1 MKHPQIILVT
11 GASSGFGRVIA
22 TQLAAQG
29 HIVYGSSRK
38 AVSYNPGFKMLQLD
52 ITDPASV
59 SNAISTILKEQG
71 SIDVLVNNAGMG
83 ISGAIELT
91 TEEEIQRQMYTNF
104 TGAVR
109 MCAAVLPFMREAGHG
124 RIINISSIAG
134 VLAVPFQAFYSA
146 SKFAIE
152 GYSEALYQEVKPLGI
167 QVCVVEP
174 GDFQTGFTAQ
184 RQVSQTT
191 LSHPQYEESFAKAMR
206 NVEQSENNGCRP
218 EKLGQA
224 ICKLVNSRRPAF
236 RTKVGPWE
244 QVFFA
249 RVKPMLPF
257 SLVDWLIRKFY

>member
-38 AVSYNPGFKMLQLD
+38 AVSDNPGFTMLQLD

-91 TEEEIQRQMYTNF
+91 TEEEIQRQMNTNF

-134 VLAVPFQAFYSA
+134 VLAVPFQAFYQSLRL
-146 SKFAIE
+146 KDI
-152 GYSEALYQEVKPLGI
+152 VKH
-167 QVCVVEP
+167 
-174 GDFQTGFTAQ
+174 FT
-184 RQVSQTT
+184 
-191 LSHPQYEESFAKAMR
+191 
-206 NVEQSENNGCRP
+206 
-218 EKLGQA
+218 
-224 ICKLVNSRRPAF
+224 
-236 RTKVGPWE
+236 
-244 QVFFA
+244 
-249 RVKPMLPF
+249 
-257 SLVDWLIRKFY
+257 RK

>member
-1 MKHPQIILVT
+1 MP
-11 GASSGFGRVIA
+11 
-22 TQLAAQG
+22 
-29 HIVYGSSRK
+29 
-38 AVSYNPGFKMLQLD
+38 
-52 ITDPASV
+52 
-59 SNAISTILKEQG
+59 ISTILKEQG

-91 TEEEIQRQMYTNF
+91 TEEEIQRQMNTNF

-191 LSHPQYEESFAKAMR
+191 LSHPQYEESFAKAMQ
-206 NVEQSENNGCRP
+206 NVELSENNGCRP
-218 EKLGQA
+218 EKLGKA
-224 ICKLVNSRRPAF
+224 ICKLVNSRRPTF

-249 RVKPMLPF
+249 RIKPMLPF

>member
-38 AVSYNPGFKMLQLD
+38 AVSDNPGFTMLQLD

-91 TEEEIQRQMYTNF
+91 TEEEIQRQMNTNF

-109 MCAAVLPFMREAGHG
+109 MCAADRK
-124 RIINISSIAG
+124 S
-134 VLAVPFQAFYSA
+134 
-146 SKFAIE
+146 
-152 GYSEALYQEVKPLGI
+152 
-167 QVCVVEP
+167 VV
-174 GDFQTGFTAQ
+174 
-184 RQVSQTT
+184 
-191 LSHPQYEESFAKAMR
+191 
-206 NVEQSENNGCRP
+206 
-218 EKLGQA
+218 
-224 ICKLVNSRRPAF
+224 
-236 RTKVGPWE
+236 
-244 QVFFA
+244 
-249 RVKPMLPF
+249 
-257 SLVDWLIRKFY
+257 

>member
-38 AVSYNPGFKMLQLD
+38 AVSDNPGFKMLQLD

-91 TEEEIQRQMYTNF
+91 TEEEIQRQMNTNF

-109 MCAAVLPFMREAGHG
+109 MCAAV
-124 RIINISSIAG
+124 NISSIAG

-184 RQVSQTT
+184 RQVSQTS
-191 LSHPQYEESFAKAMR
+191 LSHAQYGESFAKAMR
-206 NVEQSENNGCRP
+206 NIEQSENNGCRP
-218 EKLGQA
+218 EKLGKA

-249 RVKPMLPF
+249 RIKPMLPF

>member
-1 MKHPQIILVT
+1 M
-11 GASSGFGRVIA
+11 
-22 TQLAAQG
+22 
-29 HIVYGSSRK
+29 
-38 AVSYNPGFKMLQLD
+38 
-52 ITDPASV
+52 
-59 SNAISTILKEQG
+59 
-71 SIDVLVNNAGMG
+71 
-83 ISGAIELT
+83 
-91 TEEEIQRQMYTNF
+91 
-104 TGAVR
+104 
-109 MCAAVLPFMREAGHG
+109 
-124 RIINISSIAG
+124 
-134 VLAVPFQAFYSA
+134 
-146 SKFAIE
+146 E

-218 EKLGQA
+218 EKLGKA

-249 RVKPMLPF
+249 RIKPMLPF
-257 SLVDWLIRKFY
+257 SLDSRYGIGYRCRISNIQLQHFEAGVIGYCFPAGTINDMSLCSQLRSNDSSKTGRSAGDEDYLRVFHI